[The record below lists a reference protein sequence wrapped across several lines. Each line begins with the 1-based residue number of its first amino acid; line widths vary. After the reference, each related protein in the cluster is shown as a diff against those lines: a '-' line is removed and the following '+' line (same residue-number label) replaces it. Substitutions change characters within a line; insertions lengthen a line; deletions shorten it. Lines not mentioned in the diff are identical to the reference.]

1 MSIVQLEKIDSL
13 FYVISN
19 SLLRGPAVN
28 TQGVAVEIT
37 RLQES
42 KVCQDLP
49 TPTPLI
55 INLENTHRQP
65 LPARHSPP
73 PYTGFS
79 PPLHFIPVRKSAA
92 SAFLSTLPS
101 LPLSH
106 PSSPHL
112 RLTPLRSRALAL
124 PTSLLWVWTPRSER
138 VGRTFLKFCMRY
150 SEKRQSKR
158 ARREVFLKVY

>member
-1 MSIVQLEKIDSL
+1 M
-13 FYVISN
+13 
-19 SLLRGPAVN
+19 N
-28 TQGVAVEIT
+28 TQGVAVKIT

-101 LPLSH
+101 LPLPRPSL
-106 PSSPHL
+106 PLSSSPLSDRVPWHC
-112 RLTPLRSRALAL
+112 PLVFYGCVLLDQRGWREYFFNSTCDMVKSDKVNGHDERYLL
-124 PTSLLWVWTPRSER
+124 SSTSDIASFINTHR
-138 VGRTFLKFCMRY
+138 K
-150 SEKRQSKR
+150 
-158 ARREVFLKVY
+158 